1 MYNLKIILGMLKQPG
16 RKKKKK
22 KKEGGALFNL
32 NIFY

>member
-22 KKEGGALFNL
+22 KEGGALFNL